1 MSFEWGCCEP
11 EALGKGAV
19 CGGGQ
24 ESAEERSVATLET
37 AVAGENCPVESRAV
51 ASSSSASLGMMGEKR
66 KFGGVRCRECP
77 HVFVEEFE
85 FLLERPRDIETSLE
99 QAQAV
104 VVGGHRGQE
113 ASIEEDTVL
122 GSMLSFSQS
131 AVEIFFVSAPA
142 YPCARESAVNGEQTV
157 VSGVDRSACPAECGE
172 KVLVGSDL
180 VIESPASGKIDEC
193 ATGIR
198 APLRQLSPEFLFER
212 EHRFRFGLN
221 LLN

>member
-1 MSFEWGCCEP
+1 
-11 EALGKGAV
+11 LGQGAV

-24 ESAEERSVATLET
+24 ESAEKRSVAALET
-37 AVAGENCPVESRAV
+37 AVAGENGPVESRAV
-51 ASSSSASLGMMGEKR
+51 ASTSSASLGLMGEKR

-77 HVFVEEFE
+77 HVVVEEFE
-85 FLLERPRDIETSLE
+85 FLLQRPRDIETGLE

-104 VVGGHRGQE
+104 IIGGDRGQE
-113 ASIEEDTVL
+113 ASIEEDAVL
-122 GSMLSFSQS
+122 GSVLSFSQS
-131 AVEIFFVSAPA
+131 TVQILFVSAPA
-142 YPCARESAVNGEQTV
+142 YPRTREPAVNGKQTV
-157 VSGVDRSACPAECGE
+157 VSGVDRSACPAESGE

-180 VIESPASGKIDEC
+180 VIESPPAGKIDER

-212 EHRFRFGLN
+212 EHRFRFGLY